1 MIMGPER
8 LIKEA
13 GIMQIPDD
21 EKSASL
27 IINKDQIISKRTV
40 PGLVVKTEI
49 IKDGIKINITLKD
62 NTIIDRP
69 VHLCFGVTH
78 KKAVQIIRL
87 NLKIGQ
93 NSSMSVYSHCVFP
106 FAEDVTHEM
115 DAAIKIGENS
125 KYEYLE
131 RHIHSEEGGVK
142 VIPKAVINLGKN
154 ARYKS
159 EFELMRGRVGRI
171 DMDYQVFCASY
182 SVMDMSVRVNG
193 RGNDVIDIKE
203 SGTLMGEYSKG
214 VLTSRVALRDD
225 ASANIYNKL
234 VATADYARGHVD
246 CKEIVRDNAV
256 ANAVP
261 IVEVR
266 NPKAHITHEA
276 SIGSVD
282 SKELQT
288 LMSRGHSE
296 EEAVELI
303 IEGLLS

>member
-1 MIMGPER
+1 MGPES
-8 LIKEA
+8 LIEEA
-13 GIMQIPDD
+13 GISQILDD
-21 EKSASL
+21 EKIASL
-27 IINKDQIISKRTV
+27 IINKDRVISSRTV
-40 PGLVVKTEI
+40 PGLVVKTKN
-49 IKDGIKINITLKD
+49 IKDGIKINIILED
-62 NTIIDRP
+62 NVIIERP

-87 NLKIGQ
+87 NLEMGQ
-93 NSSMSVYSHCVFP
+93 NSSMSVYAHCVFP
-106 FAEDVTHEM
+106 FAENVTHAM
-115 DAAIKIGENS
+115 DAAIKVGANS

-142 VIPKAVINLGKN
+142 VIPKAVVNLEKN

-171 DMDYQVFCASY
+171 EMDYQVFSASY
-182 SVMDMSVRVNG
+182 SVMDMSVKVNG
-193 RGNDVIDIKE
+193 RGNDVINIKE
-203 SGTLMGEYSKG
+203 SGNLIGEYSKG
-214 VLTSRVALRDD
+214 VLISRVALRDD
-225 ASANIYNKL
+225 ARANIYNKL
-234 VATADYARGHVD
+234 IATADYARGHVD
-246 CKEIVRDNAV
+246 CKEIVMDNAA

>member
-1 MIMGPER
+1 MGPES
-8 LIKEA
+8 LIEEA
-13 GIMQIPDD
+13 GISQILDD
-21 EKSASL
+21 EKIASL
-27 IINKDQIISKRTV
+27 IINKDRVISSRTV
-40 PGLVVKTEI
+40 PGLVVKTKN
-49 IKDGIKINITLKD
+49 IKDGIKINIILKD
-62 NTIIDRP
+62 NVIIERP

-87 NLKIGQ
+87 NLEMGQ
-93 NSSMSVYSHCVFP
+93 NSSMSVYAHCVFP
-106 FAEDVTHEM
+106 FAENVTHAM
-115 DAAIKIGENS
+115 DAAIKVGANS

-142 VIPKAVINLGKN
+142 VIPKAVVNLEKN

-171 DMDYQVFCASY
+171 EMDYQVFSASY
-182 SVMDMSVRVNG
+182 SVMDMSVKVNG
-193 RGNDVIDIKE
+193 RGNDVINIKE
-203 SGTLMGEYSKG
+203 SGNLIGEYSKG
-214 VLTSRVALRDD
+214 VLISRVALRDD
-225 ASANIYNKL
+225 ARANIYNKL
-234 VATADYARGHVD
+234 IATADYARGHVD
-246 CKEIVRDNAV
+246 CKEIVMDNAA

>member
-1 MIMGPER
+1 MGPES
-8 LIKEA
+8 LLAEEA
-13 GIMQIPDD
+13 GISKVLDD

-27 IINKDQIISKRTV
+27 IINKDRIISSRTV
-40 PGLVVKTEI
+40 PGLFVKTEN
-49 IKDGIKINITLKD
+49 IKDGIRINITLED
-62 NTIIDRP
+62 NIIIDRP

-87 NLKIGQ
+87 NLKVGQ
-93 NSSMSVYSHCVFP
+93 NSSMSVYAHCVFP

-115 DAAIKIGENS
+115 DAVIKVGENS

-142 VIPKAVINLGKN
+142 VIPKAVIKLGKN

-159 EFELMRGRVGRI
+159 EFELIRGRVGRI
-171 DMDYQVFCASY
+171 DMDYQVFSESY

-203 SGTLMGEYSKG
+203 SGNLLGEYSRG
-214 VLTSRVALRDD
+214 VLKSRVALRDD

-234 VATADYARGHVD
+234 IATADYARGHVD
-246 CKEIVRDNAV
+246 CKEIVRDNAI

-288 LMSRGHSE
+288 LMSRGHNE
-296 EEAVELI
+296 EEAVEII

>member
-1 MIMGPER
+1 MGPEI
-8 LIKEA
+8 LIEKA
-13 GIMQIPDD
+13 GISQVLND

-27 IINKDQIISKRTV
+27 IINKDQVTSKKTV
-40 PGLVVKTEI
+40 PGLVVDTEN
-49 IKDGIKINITLKD
+49 IKDGIKINMTLKN
-62 NTIIDRP
+62 NTVIDRP
-69 VHLCFGVTH
+69 VHLCFGVTD
-78 KKAVQIIRL
+78 KKAVQIIKL
-87 NLKIGQ
+87 NLEIGK

-106 FAEDVTHEM
+106 FAEDVTHAM
-115 DAAIKIGENS
+115 DATIKVGANS

-131 RHIHSEEGGVK
+131 RHIHSEEGGIK
-142 VIPKAVINLGKN
+142 VIPKATVDLEKN
-154 ARYKS
+154 SRYKS
-159 EFELMRGRVGRI
+159 GFELMQGRVGRI
-171 DMDYQVFCASY
+171 DMDYQVFSKSY
-182 SVMDMSVRVNG
+182 SVMDMSVRING
-193 RGNDVIDIKE
+193 RGNDIINIKE
-203 SGTLMGEYSKG
+203 SGNLMGEYSKG
-214 VLTSRVALRDD
+214 VLTSRVALRDN

-234 VATADYARGHVD
+234 IATADYARGHVD

-266 NPKAHITHEA
+266 NPRAHITHEA

-288 LMSRGHSE
+288 LMSKGHSE

>member
-1 MIMGPER
+1 MDSER
-8 LIKEA
+8 LIAEA
-13 GIMQIPDD
+13 GISQVLDD

-27 IINKDQIISKRTV
+27 IINREQVTSKRTV
-40 PGLVVKTEI
+40 PGLAVKTEN
-49 IKDGIKINITLKD
+49 IKDGIKINMTLED
-62 NTIIDRP
+62 NVIIDRP

-87 NLKIGQ
+87 NLETGK
-93 NSSMSVYSHCVFP
+93 NSSMSVYAHCVFP

-115 DAAIKIGENS
+115 DAVIKVGENS
-125 KYEYLE
+125 RYEYLE
-131 RHIHSEEGGVK
+131 RHIHSEEGGVN
-142 VIPKAVINLGKN
+142 VIPKAVINLGKY

-171 DMDYQVFCASY
+171 DMDYKVFSASH

-193 RGNDVIDIKE
+193 RGDDVIEIKE
-203 SGTLMGEYSKG
+203 SGNLMGEYSRG
-214 VLTSRVALRDD
+214 VLKSRVALREN

-303 IEGLLS
+303 IEGILS

>member
-1 MIMGPER
+1 MGPES
-8 LIKEA
+8 LIAEEA
-13 GIMQIPDD
+13 GISQVLDD

-27 IINKDQIISKRTV
+27 IINKDRIISSRTV
-40 PGLVVKTEI
+40 QGLVVKTEN
-49 IKDGIKINITLKD
+49 IKDGIRINITLED
-62 NTIIDRP
+62 NIIIDRP

-87 NLKIGQ
+87 NLKVGK
-93 NSSMSVYSHCVFP
+93 NSSMSVYAHCVFP

-115 DAAIKIGENS
+115 DAVIKVGENS

-142 VIPKAVINLGKN
+142 VIPKAVIKLGKN

-159 EFELMRGRVGRI
+159 EFELIRGRVGRI
-171 DMDYQVFCASY
+171 DMDYQVFSESY

-203 SGTLMGEYSKG
+203 SGNLMGEYSKG
-214 VLTSRVALRDD
+214 VLKSRVALRDD

-234 VATADYARGHVD
+234 IATADYARGHVD

-288 LMSRGHSE
+288 LMSRGHKE

>member
-1 MIMGPER
+1 MGPEN
-8 LIKEA
+8 LIIEEA
-13 GIMQIPDD
+13 GISKILDD
-21 EKSASL
+21 EKSASI
-27 IINKDQIISKRTV
+27 IINKDQVTSKKTV
-40 PGLVVKTEI
+40 PGLTVKTEN
-49 IKDGIKINITLKD
+49 IKNGINIKITLKD
-62 NTIIDRP
+62 NTVIERP

-78 KKAVQIIRL
+78 KKAVQIIRI
-87 NLKIGQ
+87 NLEIGK

-106 FAEDVTHEM
+106 FAEDVTHAM
-115 DAAIKIGENS
+115 DAVIKVGDDS
-125 KYEYLE
+125 KYSYLE
-131 RHIHSEEGGVK
+131 RHIHSEGGGVK
-142 VIPKAVINLGKN
+142 VIPKAVVDLGKN

-159 EFELMRGRVGRI
+159 EFELMKGRVGLI
-171 DMDYQVFCASY
+171 DMDYQVYCASY
-182 SVMDMSVRVNG
+182 SVMDMSVKVNG
-193 RGNDVIDIKE
+193 RGDDVINIKE
-203 SGTLMGEYSKG
+203 SGNLKGEYSRG
-214 VLTSRVALRDD
+214 VLTSRVALRDN

-266 NPKAHITHEA
+266 NPRSHITHEA

-303 IEGLLS
+303 IEGLLN

>member
-1 MIMGPER
+1 MDPGS
-8 LIKEA
+8 LIAEEA
-13 GIMQIPDD
+13 GISQVLDD

-27 IINKDQIISKRTV
+27 IINKDRIISSRTV
-40 PGLVVKTEI
+40 QGLVVKTEN
-49 IKDGIKINITLKD
+49 IKDGIRINITLED
-62 NTIIDRP
+62 NIIIDRP

-87 NLKIGQ
+87 NLKVGQ
-93 NSSMSVYSHCVFP
+93 NSSMSVYAHCVFP

-115 DAAIKIGENS
+115 DAVIKVGENS

-142 VIPKAVINLGKN
+142 VIPKAVIKLEKN

-159 EFELMRGRVGRI
+159 EFELIRGRVGQI
-171 DMDYQVFCASY
+171 DMDYQVFSESY
-182 SVMDMSVRVNG
+182 SVMDMSVRVNA
-193 RGNDVIDIKE
+193 RGNDVIDIRE
-203 SGTLMGEYSKG
+203 SGNLMGEYSRG
-214 VLTSRVALRDD
+214 VLKSRVALRDD

-234 VATADYARGHVD
+234 IATADYARGHVD

-288 LMSRGHSE
+288 LMSRGHNE

>member
-1 MIMGPER
+1 MGPES
-8 LIKEA
+8 LIAEEA
-13 GIMQIPDD
+13 GISQVLDD

-27 IINKDQIISKRTV
+27 IINKDRIISSRTV
-40 PGLVVKTEI
+40 QGLVVKTENM
-49 IKDGIKINITLKD
+49 KDGIRINITLED
-62 NTIIDRP
+62 NIIIDRP

-87 NLKIGQ
+87 NLKVGK
-93 NSSMSVYSHCVFP
+93 NSSMSVYAHCVFP

-115 DAAIKIGENS
+115 DAVIKVGENS

-142 VIPKAVINLGKN
+142 VIPKAVIKLGKN

-159 EFELMRGRVGRI
+159 EFELIRGRVGRI
-171 DMDYQVFCASY
+171 DMDYQVFSESY

-203 SGTLMGEYSKG
+203 SGNLMGEYSKG
-214 VLTSRVALRDD
+214 VLKSRVALRDD

-234 VATADYARGHVD
+234 IATADYARGHVD

-288 LMSRGHSE
+288 LMSRGHNE

>member
-1 MIMGPER
+1 MGPEI
-8 LIKEA
+8 LIEKA
-13 GIMQIPDD
+13 GISQVLND

-27 IINKDQIISKRTV
+27 IINKDRVTSKKTV
-40 PGLVVKTEI
+40 PGLVVDTEN
-49 IKDGIKINITLKD
+49 IKDGIKINMTLKN

-69 VHLCFGVTH
+69 VHLCFGVTD
-78 KKAVQIIRL
+78 KKAVQIIKL
-87 NLKIGQ
+87 NLEIGK

-106 FAEDVTHEM
+106 FAEDVTHAM
-115 DAAIKIGENS
+115 DATIKVGANS

-131 RHIHSEEGGVK
+131 RHIHSEEGGIK
-142 VIPKAVINLGKN
+142 VIPKATVALEKN
-154 ARYKS
+154 SRYKS
-159 EFELMRGRVGRI
+159 EFELMQGRVGRI
-171 DMDYQVFCASY
+171 DMDYQVFSKSY
-182 SVMDMSVRVNG
+182 SVMDMSVRING
-193 RGNDVIDIKE
+193 RGNDIINIKE
-203 SGTLMGEYSKG
+203 SGNLIGEYSKG
-214 VLTSRVALRDD
+214 VLTSRIAVRDN

-234 VATADYARGHVD
+234 IATADYARGHVD
-246 CKEIVRDNAV
+246 CKEIVRDNAT

-266 NPKAHITHEA
+266 NPRAHITHEA

-296 EEAVELI
+296 EKAVELI

>member
-1 MIMGPER
+1 MGTES
-8 LIKEA
+8 LIVEEA
-13 GIMQIPDD
+13 GISQVLDD

-27 IINKDQIISKRTV
+27 IINKDRVISSRTV
-40 PGLVVKTEI
+40 QGLVVKTEN
-49 IKDGIKINITLKD
+49 IKDGIKINITLED
-62 NTIIDRP
+62 NIIIDRP

-87 NLKIGQ
+87 NLEIGK
-93 NSSMSVYSHCVFP
+93 NSSMSVYAHCVFP

-115 DAAIKIGENS
+115 DAAIKVGENS

-131 RHIHSEEGGVK
+131 RHIHSEQGGVK

-159 EFELMRGRVGRI
+159 EFVLLRGRVGRI
-171 DMDYQVFCASY
+171 DMDYQVFSESY
-182 SVMDMSVRVNG
+182 SVMDMSARING

-203 SGTLMGEYSKG
+203 SGNLMGEYSKG
-214 VLTSRVALRDD
+214 VLKSRVALRDN

-246 CKEIVRDNAV
+246 CNEIVMDNAV